1 VPHLTQQ
8 LDEDGRPD
16 QPSAPVTAIA
26 FSARATMPEP
36 QRGEPIMTSKTMQA
50 SILAVA
56 LAGALATAASA
67 QTPPVEGD
75 PHHPADAQAAEAQP
89 ATQGDVTPV
98 PAQGGIPRGMAD
110 MMGMMTPEMMQMM
123 HNMMGQGRMPGM
135 MDQGIM
141 DGAGL
146 LYGLPSGQQEEVT
159 PEQVRL
165 WLERE
170 LVRHGNPRLAIG
182 EITGDDD
189 SITATIV
196 TVDGSL
202 VQKLAFNRF
211 PGLVRRIVD

>member
-1 VPHLTQQ
+1 
-8 LDEDGRPD
+8 
-16 QPSAPVTAIA
+16 
-26 FSARATMPEP
+26 
-36 QRGEPIMTSKTMQA
+36 MTSKTMQA

-98 PAQGGIPRGMAD
+98 PAQGGMPRGMAD

-135 MDQGIM
+135 MGQSGGMPGMMGQGGGMPGTMGQGIM

>member
-1 VPHLTQQ
+1 
-8 LDEDGRPD
+8 
-16 QPSAPVTAIA
+16 
-26 FSARATMPEP
+26 
-36 QRGEPIMTSKTMQA
+36 MTSKTKQA

-89 ATQGDVTPV
+89 ATQGDVTPM
-98 PAQGGIPRGMAD
+98 PDQGGMPQGMAG

-123 HNMMGQGRMPGM
+123 HSMMGQGRMPGM
-135 MDQGIM
+135 MGQGGGMPGMMGQSGGMPGMMGQGGGVHGMMGQGGGMPGMMGHGMM
-141 DGAGL
+141 DGAAL
-146 LYGLPSGQQEEVT
+146 LYGLPSRQQEEVT

-170 LVRHGNPRLAIG
+170 LARHGNPRLAIG
-182 EITGDDD
+182 EIIGDDD

-211 PGLVRRIVD
+211 PGLVRQVVD